1 MAALELRK
9 GLENASLYLYENF
22 PQNKKKSGFLAEYV
36 GYYQNFPQ
44 NTKKIPKLSAKILK
58 TGLLTCDFLADV
70 EG

>member
-9 GLENASLYLYENF
+9 GLENASLCLYENF

-36 GYYQNFPQ
+36 GY
-44 NTKKIPKLSAKILK
+44 IPKFSAKLTKFSANNLK
-58 TGLLTCDFLADV
+58 KGLLTCDFLAEV

>member
-1 MAALELRK
+1 MELRK
-9 GLENASLYLYENF
+9 GLENASLCLYENF

-44 NTKKIPKLSAKILK
+44 NTKKYQNFPQKNLK
-58 TGLLTCDFLADV
+58 TGLLTCDFLAEV

>member
-22 PQNKKKSGFLAEYV
+22 PQNKKKSGFLAEL
-36 GYYQNFPQ
+36 
-44 NTKKIPKLSAKILK
+44 PKFSAKLTKFSANNLK
-58 TGLLTCDFLADV
+58 KGLLTCDFLAEV